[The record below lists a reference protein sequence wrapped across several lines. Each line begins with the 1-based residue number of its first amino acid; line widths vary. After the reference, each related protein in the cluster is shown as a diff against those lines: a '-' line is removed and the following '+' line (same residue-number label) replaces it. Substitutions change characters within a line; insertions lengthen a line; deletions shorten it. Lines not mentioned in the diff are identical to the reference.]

1 LYSKEK
7 MFDKIK
13 KSLKTKTPFVVYSKP
28 NKPEIN
34 GLFQKNST
42 LHYLDDFSKAGFVL
56 APFDCTQK
64 SVFIPFENA
73 VFFQERPTEIFSE
86 KLNSPKITYSQDD
99 KSRFE
104 DLVRKMISE
113 IKKGKISKMIA
124 SRTEDF
130 CPNSLDVSEIYRKIF
145 YGYTNTFRYCFYHP
159 KIGIWLGATPEKLL
173 SIEKNTFQ
181 TMAFAGTQKFEGK
194 TEVTWQE
201 KEKEEQQIVTDF
213 IVETLNSEA
222 NKIEVSTPITTQAG
236 TLLHIQTDI
245 EAELKNDFSL
255 KNIIEKLHP
264 TPAVCGFPKD
274 LSKKFIMENEGY
286 NRGFYTGFLGELNF
300 SDNKTSEL
308 YVNLRCMKIENQ
320 KVCFYIGCGITKDS
334 DPEKEFFETVNKS
347 VTMKSLF

>member
-1 LYSKEK
+1 

-13 KSLKTKTPFVVYSKP
+13 NSLKTKTPFVVYSKP

-56 APFDCTQK
+56 APFDYTQK

-73 VFFQERPTEIFSE
+73 DFFQEKPTEIFSE
-86 KLNSPKITYSQDD
+86 KINSPEITYSEED
-99 KSRFE
+99 KNRFE
-104 DLVRKMISE
+104 DLVQKMISE

-130 CPNSLDVSEIYRKIF
+130 CPNSLDVSEIYRKMF
-145 YGYTNTFRYCFYHP
+145 YSYTNTFRYCFYHP
-159 KIGIWLGATPEKLL
+159 KVGIWIGATPEKLL
-173 SIEKNTFQ
+173 SIEGNTLQ

-194 TEVTWQE
+194 TDVVWQE

-213 IVETLNSEA
+213 IVETLWSEA
-222 NKIEVSTPITTQAG
+222 ETIKVSIPFTKQAG

-245 EAELKNDFSL
+245 RAELKNGFSL
-255 KNIIEKLHP
+255 KKIIEKLHP
-264 TPAVCGFPKD
+264 TPAVCGFPKN
-274 LSKKFIMENEGY
+274 LSQKFIIENERY
-286 NRGFYTGFLGELNF
+286 NRSFYTGFLGELNF
-300 SDNKTSEL
+300 SNNKTYEL
-308 YVNLRCMKIENQ
+308 YVNLRCMEIENK
-320 KVCFYIGCGITKDS
+320 KVRFYIGCGITKDS

>member
-1 LYSKEK
+1 

-13 KSLKTKTPFVVYSKP
+13 KSLETKTPFVVYSKP

-34 GLFQKNST
+34 GLFQKNNT

-56 APFDCTQK
+56 APFDYTQK

-73 VFFQERPTEIFSE
+73 DFFQEKPSETFSE
-86 KLNSPKITYSQDD
+86 KLNLPEITYSEND
-99 KSRFE
+99 KNQFE
-104 DLVRKMISE
+104 NLVRKTIFE
-113 IKKGKISKMIA
+113 IKKGKISKVVI

-130 CPNSLDVSEIYRKIF
+130 YPNNLDISEIYRKIF
-145 YGYTNTFRYCFYHP
+145 YSYTNTLRYCFYHP

-173 SIEKNTFQ
+173 SIEKNAFQ

-194 TEVTWQE
+194 TDVVWQE

-222 NKIEVSTPITTQAG
+222 ENIEVSTPFTTKAG

-245 EAELKNDFSL
+245 KAELKNGFSL
-255 KNIIEKLHP
+255 KKIIEKLHP

-274 LSKKFIMENEGY
+274 LSKKFILENEGY
-286 NRGFYTGFLGELNF
+286 NRSFYTGFLGELNF
-300 SDNKTSEL
+300 TDNKTSEL
-308 YVNLRCMKIENQ
+308 YVNLRCMEIENQ
-320 KVCFYIGCGITKDS
+320 KVRFYIGCGITKDS